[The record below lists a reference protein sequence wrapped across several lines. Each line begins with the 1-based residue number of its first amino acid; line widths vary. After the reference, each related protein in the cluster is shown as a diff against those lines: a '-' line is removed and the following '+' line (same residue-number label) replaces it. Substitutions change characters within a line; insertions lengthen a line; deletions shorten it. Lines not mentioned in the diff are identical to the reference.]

1 MAPISPYP
9 RVATESK
16 VMNMPDKL
24 SVTEPHTQ
32 LCFLHVA
39 VPLLTR
45 QLKPYFEK
53 KKDSMAAA
61 GDSVCSATLNML
73 FNFNLLGDAKNEP
86 QGLCMLKDHTELDPQ
101 PY

>member
-1 MAPISPYP
+1 MAPISPHP

-16 VMNMPDKL
+16 VMSMPDKL

-45 QLKPYFEK
+45 QLKPYFGK
-53 KKDSMAAA
+53 KKKKTSWQQQLVIPFA
-61 GDSVCSATLNML
+61 LQL
-73 FNFNLLGDAKNEP
+73 
-86 QGLCMLKDHTELDPQ
+86 
-101 PY
+101 

>member
-1 MAPISPYP
+1 MAPISPHP

-16 VMNMPDKL
+16 VMSMPDKL

-45 QLKPYFEK
+45 QLKPYFGK
-53 KKDSMAAA
+53 KKKKRLHGS
-61 GDSVCSATLNML
+61 SSWS
-73 FNFNLLGDAKNEP
+73 FRLLCNSK
-86 QGLCMLKDHTELDPQ
+86 HVI
-101 PY
+101 

>member
-1 MAPISPYP
+1 MAPISPHP

-16 VMNMPDKL
+16 VMSMPDKL
-24 SVTEPHTQ
+24 PVTEPHTQ

-53 KKDSMAAA
+53 KKKDSMAAAA

-73 FNFNLLGDAKNEP
+73 FNFNLLGGCQERNSGVMHVKR
-86 QGLCMLKDHTELDPQ
+86 
-101 PY
+101 